1 MVVPGLHDPGIR
13 LRVKD
18 VEGAA
23 ELPEARDAL
32 EELSG
37 AGLRIVALCH
47 LIPLQV
53 PAVEIPGVIPLERI
67 IVIGVVIELADLVS
81 GVEDRDAAL
90 GEQEGVEH
98 EIQPDRALQLLVVAL
113 VLRRLNAAQRRRRA
127 AQSRIAELRIVVVEL
142 APGIAAVPGAFQVV
156 V

>member
-23 ELPEARDAL
+23 ELSEACDAL

-98 EIQPDRALQLLVVAL
+98 EIQLDRALQLLVVAL

-142 APGIAAVPGAFQVV
+142 APGVAAVPGALQVV